1 MPDVS
6 FDEITAIVAAF
17 EPLDDASGG
26 AAMARQVELG
36 ATTGG
41 DAVLASWIA
50 GCQRRYPV
58 RLDRPRVAAYA
69 AAHATAPA
77 ETAALRDAMESTGRG
92 EGALY
97 AWCETIDADLRL
109 YELALDEPAAALG
122 DTRAANAVAYGM
134 MAVDDGTDIVAVA
147 ALNPAAD
154 AAGAALARAVFEQ
167 GVPPLDALAASGA
180 EDIAA
185 IAGAIIAARVAGVP
199 ALLEGQASWAAA
211 GLVATL
217 RDDGV
222 DHCALLIPADL
233 SAEAA
238 ALQARLPAA
247 QVAVP
252 AAAGRGEGGARA
264 IAGLRDVVAAHTR

>member
-17 EPLDDASGG
+17 EPLDDTAGA

-36 ATTGG
+36 ATTGA

-58 RLDRPRVAAYA
+58 RLDRPRVAVYA

-77 ETAALRDAMESTGRG
+77 ETAGLRDTMDRTARG
-92 EGALY
+92 EGGLY
-97 AWCETIDADLRL
+97 AWCETVDADLRL
-109 YELALDEPAAALG
+109 YELALHEPAAALG
-122 DTRAANAVAYGM
+122 ETRAANAIAYGM

-154 AAGAALARAVFEQ
+154 AAGYALSGAIFDR
-167 GVPPLDALAASGA
+167 GTPPHDALAASGA

-199 ALLEGQASWAAA
+199 VLLEGAASWAAA
-211 GLVATL
+211 GVVAAF
-217 RDDGV
+217 RGDGV
-222 DHCALLIPADL
+222 DHCALLIPGDL
-233 SAEAA
+233 TPEAA
-238 ALQARLPAA
+238 ALQAHLPAA

-252 AAAGRGEGGARA
+252 ADGMRGESGPRA
-264 IAGLRDVVAAHTR
+264 IADLRDAVAAHIR